1 MRHLKAIFCI
11 VAAGIV
17 TAGAY
22 GQEVTDTAAVPAV
35 RIDMSALKHVTDS
48 LIKNYKFSEAV
59 SAFEKARIGADSISL
74 QAIDEAMVYAQNG
87 DNMTAF
93 CSTPETV
100 ARERFSLK
108 EFFLFYP
115 LEEGSWRALP
125 NMLDG
130 DDGSGIVKATYLPDG
145 KDILFWSAKD
155 DGGIRNIYHSE
166 LEDTVWTAPELLN
179 EQMTT
184 SSDEIYPM
192 LSPDGKQLFFA
203 SKGLYGMGG
212 YDLYVSTWDEETGDW
227 GVPVNM
233 GFPYSSPYDDFL
245 YINTSDGKYSMF
257 ASNRACSA
265 DSVDIYVLEFDSMPV
280 RRAVSDAEELR
291 NLCLLTPKNDPTIID
306 NESAVSEDNG
316 DDEQMRTYSEKLLQ
330 VRTFRDSIY
339 AYSRSLDEER
349 SHLQTLS
356 GNEKAS
362 LAARILSRELQLPK
376 LQDSLA
382 AATRELQQIELG
394 FLQSGIVI
402 DPEKLRHNADRE
414 VRGAASGY
422 TFSKKS
428 MGPDIKL
435 DMRSPKPDFDYSFQ
449 ILPEGRFA
457 EDNMLPTGLVYQ
469 IQLFTI
475 STKATLRQIKGLS
488 PVFERPLPGGRNI
501 YSAGLFRSY
510 KDVLSHLNSVK
521 RLGFRS
527 AVITAYL
534 DGNPLTVTKARA
546 LEKTILEE
554 YFIRIFPEDGKALS
568 ESQVSAVQSASP
580 ADLAKTVE
588 NGTISYLSGPYT
600 DRALLDEICAKLK
613 ASGFSNIR
621 IEKSE
626 KE

>member
-1 MRHLKAIFCI
+1 MA
-11 VAAGIV
+11 AAGFAAA
-17 TAGAY
+17 TSY
-22 GQEVTDTAAVPAV
+22 GQDVPDTSAASGI
-35 RIDMSALKHVTDS
+35 RIDMAALKRVTDS
-48 LIKNYKFSEAV
+48 LVRSYKFSEAV
-59 SAFEKARIGADSISL
+59 SAFEKARAGADSVSL
-74 QAIDEAMVYAQNG
+74 RAIDEAMVSAQNG
-87 DNMTAF
+87 SNMTAF

-108 EFFLFYP
+108 DFFLFYP
-115 LEEGSWRALP
+115 LEDGSWRPLP

-130 DDGSGIVKATYLPDG
+130 DDGSGVVKATYLPEDQD
-145 KDILFWSAKD
+145 KIFWSAKD

-203 SKGLYGMGG
+203 SRGLYGMGG
-212 YDLYVSTWDEETGDW
+212 YDLYVSAWDEEAGDW

-245 YINTSDGKYSMF
+245 YINTPDGKYSMF
-257 ASNRACSA
+257 ASNRACPA

-280 RRAVSDAEELR
+280 RRSVQDAEELR
-291 NLCLLTPKNDPTIID
+291 ELCLLAPKNDPTIID
-306 NESAVSEDNG
+306 NGSAVPEDAG
-316 DDEQMRTYSEKLLQ
+316 EDEQMRTYSEKLTK
-330 VRTFRDSIY
+330 VRSFRDSIY
-339 AYSRSLDEER
+339 AHNRSLDEER
-349 SHLQTLS
+349 AHLQSLS
-356 GNEKAS
+356 GDERAS
-362 LAARILSRELQLPK
+362 LAAKILSRELLLPR

-382 AATRELQQIELG
+382 TATRELQQIELG

-414 VRGAASGY
+414 VRGASSGY
-422 TFSKKS
+422 VFSKKN
-428 MGPDIKL
+428 MGPDIRL
-435 DMRSPKPDFDYSFQ
+435 DMRKPKPDFDYSFQ

-457 EDNMLPTGLVYQ
+457 EDNTLPEGLVYQ
-469 IQLFTI
+469 IQLFAI
-475 STKATLRQIKGLS
+475 STKATVRQIKGLS
-488 PVFERPLPGGRNI
+488 PVFERTTAGGRNI

-534 DGNPLTVTKARA
+534 DGNPLSVTKARA
-546 LEKTILEE
+546 LEKTILDE
-554 YFIRIFPEDGKALS
+554 YFIRIFPEEGKSLS
-568 ESQVSAVQSASP
+568 ESEISAIQSISA
-580 ADLAKTVE
+580 ADLARTAD
-588 NGTISYLSGPYT
+588 NGTVSYLSGPYT
-600 DRALLDEICAKLK
+600 DRALVDELCSKLK
-613 ASGFSNIR
+613 AGGFSNIR